1 MTEMDKWLNNYSHP
15 RQNIRYPLIYRA
27 SVLIFLISFVG
38 ILWTIEKPQEFEVIS
53 PILNWGLLFLMA
65 AIIYYFIIS
74 ITLGLGMIPFIMMVI
89 GFFLWLENTDYSIIT
104 ISIGFNIISLFG
116 LYQGRQRIN
125 NIESLLDDIQMII
138 IGPICMLS
146 ELIKI
151 LEAKKQ

>member
-1 MTEMDKWLNNYSHP
+1 MDKWLNNYSHP

-104 ISIGFNIISLFG
+104 TSIGFNIISLFG

>member
-1 MTEMDKWLNNYSHP
+1 MTEMDKWLYNYSHP

-38 ILWTIEKPQEFEVIS
+38 ILWTIEKPQAFEVIS

-74 ITLGLGMIPFIMMVI
+74 ITLGLGMVPFIMMVI

-104 ISIGFNIISLFG
+104 TSIGFNIISLFG
-116 LYQGRQRIN
+116 LYQGRQRTN
-125 NIESLLDDIQMII
+125 NIESLLDDVQMII
-138 IGPICMLS
+138 IGPIFMLS

>member
-1 MTEMDKWLNNYSHP
+1 MTEMDKWLKNYSQS
-15 RQNIRYPLIYRA
+15 RQNIRYPVIYWT

-38 ILWTIEKPQEFEVIS
+38 ILWTIEKPQEFVVIS
-53 PILNWGLLFLMA
+53 PILNWGVLFLMA

-74 ITLGLGMIPFIMMVI
+74 IALGLGMIPFIMMVI

-104 ISIGFNIISLFG
+104 TSIGFNMISLFG
-116 LYQGRQRIN
+116 LYQGRQRAN

-146 ELIKI
+146 ELIK
-151 LEAKKQ
+151 KT

>member
-104 ISIGFNIISLFG
+104 TSIGFNIISLFG

>member
-1 MTEMDKWLNNYSHP
+1 MDKWLNNYSHP

>member
-1 MTEMDKWLNNYSHP
+1 MTEMDKWLNNYSRP

-104 ISIGFNIISLFG
+104 TSIGFNIISLFG
-116 LYQGRQRIN
+116 LYQGRQRTN
-125 NIESLLDDIQMII
+125 NIESLLDDVQMII
-138 IGPICMLS
+138 IGPIFMLS
-146 ELIKI
+146 ELIQI

>member
-27 SVLIFLISFVG
+27 SVLNFLISFVG

-74 ITLGLGMIPFIMMVI
+74 ITLGLGMVPFIMMVI

-104 ISIGFNIISLFG
+104 TSIGFNIISLFG
-116 LYQGRQRIN
+116 LYQGRQRTN
-125 NIESLLDDIQMII
+125 NIESLLDDVQMII

>member
-1 MTEMDKWLNNYSHP
+1 MTEMDKWLNNYSQS
-15 RQNIRYPLIYRA
+15 RQNIRYPLIYWT

-38 ILWTIEKPQEFEVIS
+38 ILWTIEKPQEFVAIS
-53 PILNWGLLFLMA
+53 PILNWGVLFLMA

-74 ITLGLGMIPFIMMVI
+74 IALGLGMIPFIMMVI

-104 ISIGFNIISLFG
+104 TSIGFNMISLFG
-116 LYQGRQRIN
+116 LYQGRQRAN

-146 ELIKI
+146 ELIK
-151 LEAKKQ
+151 KT